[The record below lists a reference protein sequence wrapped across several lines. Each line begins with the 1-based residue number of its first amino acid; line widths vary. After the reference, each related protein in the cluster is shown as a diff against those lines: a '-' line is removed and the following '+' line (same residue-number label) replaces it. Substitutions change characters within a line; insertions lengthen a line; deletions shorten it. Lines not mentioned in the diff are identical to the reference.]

1 MAATAL
7 TCPTFS
13 AMSTSTTGR
22 NSNIA
27 LLSKVGDV
35 NEGIATHFAASTP
48 AKSTSPISAATT

>member
-13 AMSTSTTGR
+13 AINTRTTGK
-22 NSNIA
+22 NKSIA

-35 NEGIATHFAASTP
+35 NDGIATHLAASTP
-48 AKSTSPISAATT
+48 AKSTSPIKAAIT